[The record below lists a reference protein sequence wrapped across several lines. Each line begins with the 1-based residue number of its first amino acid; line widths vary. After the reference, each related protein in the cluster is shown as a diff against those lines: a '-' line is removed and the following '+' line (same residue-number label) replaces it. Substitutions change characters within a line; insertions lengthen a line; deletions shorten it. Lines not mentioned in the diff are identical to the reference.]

1 MTLLESTLKRMA
13 DAVCGQLADCGPTM
27 YLYGS
32 AVADDFRPGWSDLDI
47 LVLTQHPIPPSAA
60 EKLVVL
66 RQTMQRAEPEHTE
79 YRLFEG
85 GMLPLRAFLT
95 GEPAL
100 AVYWGTTGQRLTDG
114 YRLDAFGRWQL
125 QKQGR
130 LLAGDDLRGGMSK
143 SNEKDAAHGQQL
155 SEKITPSPNEIGS
168 GITLALPSQA
178 ELRAAVE
185 AHLATVRRYARV
197 TGRSIYSFGW
207 LLDVARG
214 LYTLRTG
221 AVASKTAAG
230 RWALENRLCPD
241 PDLLVTALHVRA
253 EAQQMRDDPR
263 TLELAAELGPAVQR
277 FADVLE
283 TALR

>member
-13 DAVCGQLADCGPTM
+13 DAVCGLLADCGPTM

-47 LVLTQHPIPPSAA
+47 LVLTRHPIPPSAA

-130 LLAGDDLRGGMSK
+130 LLAGDDLRRGMSK
-143 SNEKDAAHGQQL
+143 SNEKDAAHGQPL
-155 SEKITPSPNEIGS
+155 SEKITPSPNGNRVRAS
-168 GITLALPSQA
+168 RWALPSQA

-197 TGRSIYSFGW
+197 TAAASTRSAGCW
-207 LLDVARG
+207 
-214 LYTLRTG
+214 TLRAACIPYAPARWHLRRLP
-221 AVASKTAAG
+221 AVG
-230 RWALENRLCPD
+230 RWKIVSALTPICS
-241 PDLLVTALHVRA
+241 
-253 EAQQMRDDPR
+253 
-263 TLELAAELGPAVQR
+263 
-277 FADVLE
+277 
-283 TALR
+283 